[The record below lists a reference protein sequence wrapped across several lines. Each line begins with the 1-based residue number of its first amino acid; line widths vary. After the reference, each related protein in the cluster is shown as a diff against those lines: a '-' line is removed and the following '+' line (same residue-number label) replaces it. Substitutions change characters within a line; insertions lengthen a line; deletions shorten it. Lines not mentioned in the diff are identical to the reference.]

1 MVCVDPG
8 NPCKISDHPWG
19 IYHLCRIQCNI
30 FIQTHHGKKANCMSV
45 CVRERERYNV
55 VHGYFTVNFSNYIY
69 RRGRRGRRGV
79 VWLVWFGARE
89 KVQAQCNCE
98 WGISGK
104 VLWWNTD
111 TAGNIWCH
119 WVGILCINGCVKIH
133 LCPLF
138 SLVHSSKDVKWI

>member
-1 MVCVDPG
+1 MWIREIHAKSVIIPEEYTTSAGYSATFSSKHIMAKRPTAWVCV
-8 NPCKISDHPWG
+8 W
-19 IYHLCRIQCNI
+19 
-30 FIQTHHGKKANCMSV
+30 
-45 CVRERERYNV
+45 ERERYNV
-55 VHGYFTVNFSNYIY
+55 VHGYFIVNFSNYIY

-119 WVGILCINGCVKIH
+119 WVGILCINGCVKIR